1 MLYLRKLRVP
11 FNRSVEILH
20 LPQKFQKSPFIRVKQ
35 KKLRLQIL
43 TSKNRSIAIYQI
55 QISVFVST
63 GDKLAT

>member
-20 LPQKFQKSPFIRVKQ
+20 LRRQKFQKSPFIRVKQ
-35 KKLRLQIL
+35 KKLHLHIL
-43 TSKNRSIAIYQI
+43 TFKNRCIVSDIF
-55 QISVFVST
+55 FVSK